1 MKFPTIYKRT
11 KLGSVQEWTIEV
23 EGNKYRTITG
33 QTSGKKIISKWTVCE
48 SKNDGKINGTTPVE
62 QAQLQAQRLRERKLE
77 REYKES
83 VSNIDEKNFVQTI
96 QPMLAAKWEDIKDKV
111 SGKVF
116 VQPKLDGI
124 RCIITKHGMWSR
136 NGKPLLA
143 APHIFKEVKYVFDKY
158 PDIIALDGE
167 LYNHS
172 LSENFNKIISIAKKT
187 KPTLEDL
194 KESEDVIQF
203 WNYDV
208 ILTINPS
215 FSERIKFL
223 EKLHKENKKVNYNTS
238 HIVLVD
244 TLECNKEEVDD
255 YLESMINQM
264 YEGLIIR
271 LDKPYEQRRSNNLL
285 KYKVFMDEEFPID
298 DIEEGDGNRTGIAGN
313 IITHNKDG
321 KSFHSNLKFDND
333 FCRDLL
339 VNKKKYIG
347 KSCTIK
353 FFQYT
358 PGGIPRF
365 PFVINISREDYE

>member
-11 KLGSVQEWTIEV
+11 KTGATQEWTIEV
-23 EGNKYRTITG
+23 EGNKYRTIAG
-33 QTSGKKIISKWTVCE
+33 QTSGKKMISKWTVCE
-48 SKNDGKINGTTPVE
+48 SKNDGKTNGTTPSE
-62 QAQLQAQRLRERKLE
+62 QAQIQAQRLRERKLE
-77 REYKES
+77 KEYKES

-116 VQPKLDGI
+116 VQSKLDGI

-136 NGKPLLA
+136 NGKPLPS
-143 APHIFKEVKYVFDKY
+143 APHIFKEVKHVFDKY
-158 PDIIALDGE
+158 PEIVALDGE
-167 LYNHS
+167 LYNHG
-172 LSENFNKIISIAKKT
+172 LSEDFNKIISIAKKT

-194 KESEDVIQF
+194 KESEDVLQF

-208 ILTINPS
+208 ILSTNPN

-223 EKLHKENKKVNYNTS
+223 EKLHKNEKFSCSTS
-238 HIVLVD
+238 QVVLVD
-244 TLECNKEEVDD
+244 TFECKKEEVDG
-255 YLESMINQM
+255 YLESMIDQM
-264 YEGLIIR
+264 YEGLIVR
-271 LDKPYEQRRSNNLL
+271 LDKPYEQRRSKGLL

-298 DIEEGDGNRTGIAGN
+298 DIEEGEGNRTGIAGN
-313 IITHNKDG
+313 IITHNRDG
-321 KSFHSNLKFDND
+321 KPFHSNLKFDHN

-339 VNKKKYIG
+339 INKKKYIG

-365 PFVINISREDYE
+365 PFVINIGREDYE